1 MQTKSK
7 VDKIKSSVVLP
18 FHHFSGG
25 AKPQATTLPVAKSVH
40 PEPEIICNDPAS
52 QMEEVIQLD
61 TGTDDHNFP
70 ENNNADGQ
78 RQCEPEGTELSSPP
92 SELSSGIEQHFQS
105 LNEGRNLQQNQKA
118 PEEPEF
124 NDQLKAFDYAEARK
138 NISFGEVRADRRK
151 DNAVARAINK
161 ESGDKRRTAKQPGD
175 EEDEGNFQNPRRR
188 QAFPPSGNRSS
199 TYH

>member
-7 VDKIKSSVVLP
+7 LDRIKSSVVLP

-25 AKPQATTLPVAKSVH
+25 SVSLTTTLPIAKLVH
-40 PEPEIICNDPAS
+40 PEPEIICSDPAS
-52 QMEEVIQLD
+52 QMEEVIQLN
-61 TGTDDHNFP
+61 TGTDDRDL
-70 ENNNADGQ
+70 ENNNAGGQ
-78 RQCEPEGTELSSPP
+78 RQCEPEGAEQSSSP
-92 SELSSGIEQHFQS
+92 SEFSSGNEQRFQS

-138 NISFGEVRADRRK
+138 NISFGEVKADRRK

-161 ESGDKRRTAKQPGD
+161 ESGDKRRTSKQPGE
-175 EEDEGNFQNPRRR
+175 EEDEGSFQNPRRR